1 MNEAT
6 IRQWFDIFKDNRDLT
21 EIRILDNNNKRTY
34 SGYFTDIETIIDNIR
49 AYDNCNIY
57 FTLNNIQD
65 ACYSREQHDRIV
77 CKPKSTT
84 SDKEILARKWCLIDI
99 DCVKPSDT
107 NSTDEEKEL
116 AKEVVNNVY
125 KFLRDQGFEKPIVCD
140 SANGFHLC
148 YKQAMISND
157 SNAET
162 MKSFLQVLDMLF
174 SNDKV
179 EIDTS
184 TFNASRICKLYGCVS
199 RKGSNTKERPQ
210 RESKILLVPAEI
222 KATANEYFE
231 KVALMLP
238 KQEVP
243 NRTNNYSNS
252 TFDLDDFIK
261 RNNIKVRNVVTTKD
275 YTKYILEECVF
286 DSSHRAPDAAL
297 FKMSNG
303 AIGYKCLHN
312 SCSQYTWHDVRV
324 KFEPNAYQKSE
335 YREYQQK
342 RRYFNPINIEEFKPL
357 EETAEKGKKWLS
369 MSDIKYIDIN
379 SIISIPTGYYLL
391 DKKIMGLLLGDI
403 SIISG
408 TNGSG
413 KSSWIDCISL
423 NAIQKGYK
431 VAIWSGELQGFRF
444 QGWINQIAAG
454 KNYVKKK
461 DGYDNIYYAPKNICD
476 RINEWDKEKLFLY
489 NNEYG
494 SKWNQLFCDIKEI
507 VEKEKINLIILDNLM
522 SLNISAYDGDKYTQQ
537 TLFINEIKEYA
548 KMNNVHIILVCH
560 PRKENG
566 FLRKESIS
574 GTADLT
580 NLCDNLFI
588 IHRVGKD
595 FQTRAS
601 EFLDMKDVNNCM
613 QYDSV
618 VEVCKNRAN
627 GVVDYFVGMFY
638 EQESRRLKN
647 SISEHIVYG
656 WEDIP
661 QQQSFQYENTYET
674 DFTQLDDSEVPF

>member
-6 IRQWFDIFKDNRDLT
+6 IRQWYDIFKDNKDLT

-49 AYDNCNIY
+49 PYDNCNIY

-148 YKQAMISND
+148 YKQAMISSD

-179 EIDTS
+179 EVDTS

-210 RESKILLVPAEI
+210 RESKILSVPNEI

-261 RNNIKVRNVVTTKD
+261 RHNIGVRNVVNTKD

-312 SCSQYTWHDVRV
+312 SCSQYTWHDVRL

-342 RRYFNPINIEEFKPL
+342 QRYFNPINIEEFKPL

-379 SIISIPTGYYLL
+379 SIVSIPTGYYLL

-413 KSSWIDCISL
+413 KSSWIDCLSL

-461 DGYDNIYYAPKNICD
+461 VGYDNIYYAPRNICD